1 MKTLLITT
9 TFLFVLLNGFAQ
21 DYTSYFTGNTQDI
34 QTSAL
39 GGICLMGG
47 ATEHDEAMKWFLQR
61 ANGGDILVLRASGSD
76 GYNDYLYSELGVTV
90 NSVETIVF
98 NNSMANND
106 PYIISKVAQ
115 AEAIWFAGG
124 DQWNY
129 VSYWR
134 NTPIDSTINQGLEL
148 RNIAIGGTSAGMAI
162 QGQYYFSAENGSVT
176 SAVALNNPY
185 ENNVTVDHA
194 PFLYNDALSDVITDT
209 HFDNP
214 DRSGRLITF
223 MARMRTD
230 DGIVPKAIACNEYV
244 AVCIDPITET
254 ASVYGDYPNYDEFAF
269 FLQLN
274 CEEPNNNPETC
285 VAGSPLNWSVDNNAV
300 KVYKVPGTMNGTN
313 TFSLADWSTG
323 LGGFWESWSVS
334 NGVLNKTST
343 SALDCSLGIQP
354 EKAADFELF
363 PIPASS
369 EITIVSDKEFDHL
382 EIMTPEGKNIQ
393 TQEIA
398 STSVYSLDISGLPA
412 GVYYLKIR
420 SSAVVFGQRFV
431 KQ

>member
-1 MKTLLITT
+1 MKNIATT
-9 TFLFVLLNGFAQ
+9 AMFLFLGTVLFAQ
-21 DYTSYFTGNTQDI
+21 DYTSYFTGNTQDL
-34 QTSAL
+34 QASAQ
-39 GGICLMGG
+39 GGICVMGG

-76 GYNDYLYSELGVTV
+76 GYNDYLFSELGIPV

-98 NNSMANND
+98 NNSQANDD
-106 PYIISKVAQ
+106 PYVISKIAQ

-134 NTPIDSTINQGLEL
+134 DTPVDSTINKGLEL

-176 SAVALNNPY
+176 SAEALNDPFA
-185 ENNVTVDHA
+185 NNMTVDNE
-194 PFLYNDALSDVITDT
+194 PFLNNDILSNVITDT

-214 DRSGRLITF
+214 DRSGRLMAF

-230 DGIVPKAIACNEYV
+230 DGVVSKAIACNEYV
-244 AVCIDPITET
+244 AVCIDPITQI

-274 CEEPNNNPETC
+274 CEETMNNPETC
-285 VAGSPLNWSVDNNAV
+285 VAGSPLTWSVNNNAV
-300 KVYKVPGTMNGTN
+300 KVYKVPGTMNGAN

-323 LGGFWESWSVS
+323 SGGNWESWSVT
-334 NGVLNKTST
+334 NGVLNKSAA
-343 SALDCSLGIQP
+343 SALDCELGIQAGEISFQIYP
-354 EKAADFELF
+354 S
-363 PIPASS
+363 PASS
-369 EITIVSDKEFDHL
+369 DITVLSEKQFSSIELLTADGKIIQRKECGAIF
-382 EIMTPEGKNIQ
+382 
-393 TQEIA
+393 
-398 STSVYSLDISGLPA
+398 SYSLSVGALPSGIYFLR
-412 GVYYLKIR
+412 IT
-420 SSAVVFGQRFV
+420 SSGILSEQRFV